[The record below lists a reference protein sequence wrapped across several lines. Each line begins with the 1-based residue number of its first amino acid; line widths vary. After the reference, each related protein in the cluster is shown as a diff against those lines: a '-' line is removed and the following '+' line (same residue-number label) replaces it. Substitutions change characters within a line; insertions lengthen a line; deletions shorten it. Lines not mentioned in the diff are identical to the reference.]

1 MNVIFST
8 EEQQEYD
15 ALEKEALDFYT
26 NHKAEHGGQLQRHYL
41 LLLQRLMPMRVACS
55 GGRVPLVDDGNVAT
69 DADEDEALVEEPKK
83 KGKKVQ
89 QFSEFAFT
97 SKLQTLVN
105 ELKQVRQQDPN
116 GMFPASRHRCSTI
129 QISLT
134 LLLISVSLQPR
145 V

>member
-1 MNVIFST
+1 MNVTFST
-8 EEQQEYD
+8 EEQQEYG

-41 LLLQRLMPMRVACS
+41 LLRQRLMPMRVACS

-69 DADEDEALVEEPKK
+69 DADEDEAMVEETKK

-116 GMFPASRHRCSTI
+116 GMFPASRFHQSIVWILSHCFLFLST
-129 QISLT
+129 
-134 LLLISVSLQPR
+134 LQP
-145 V
+145 